1 MGEEGV
7 AVVDDMLT
15 TGGDEALTGGVWGG
29 ALMIARGGGD
39 AAAQR
44 KAQKARR
51 NVYCMRPGKSFH
63 VWTGVLS
70 KLRKLECN

>member
-15 TGGDEALTGGVWGG
+15 TGGDEGLTGGVWGG
-29 ALMIARGGGD
+29 ALMIAGGEGD
-39 AAAQR
+39 AAADGEAQR
-44 KAQKARR
+44 ACR
-51 NVYCMRPGKSFH
+51 NVYCVRPCKSFH